1 MPTKTPD
8 LPDDMFNDDTSAISR
23 LTGGSPRRREP
34 ASASPTTPAALP
46 TQKEQEKEKEAQR
59 QRRYLKQTS
68 FYLSPDQLL
77 KLDSLAHTHYVQTGA
92 RINRNDIVRHLVDR
106 CKLGDLADLV

>member
-1 MPTKTPD
+1 MPTKMPD
-8 LPDDMFNDDTSAISR
+8 LPDDMFNDDNSAISR
-23 LTGGSPRRREP
+23 LTGGPPRRREP
-34 ASASPTTPAALP
+34 ASAAPAAPAVLP
-46 TQKEQEKEKEAQR
+46 AQREQEKEAQR
-59 QRRYLKQTS
+59 QRRHLKQTS

-77 KLDSLAHTHYVQTGA
+77 KLDSLAHTHYVQTGT